1 MPDIGEGDLL
11 AVFSAGAYGAVMMST
26 YNTRIEAA
34 EVMIYEGKTHL
45 LRRRRTIEEL
55 IKSEENPFG

>member
-1 MPDIGEGDLL
+1 
-11 AVFSAGAYGAVMMST
+11 VT
-26 YNTRIEAA
+26 
-34 EVMIYEGKTHL
+34 IYEGKTHL